1 MSTSQSTTVSESR
14 PAGLTTRTMV
24 FIAVMTAITCL
35 LAPLSIPIPIS
46 PVPITLT
53 NLVILISA
61 CLLGWK
67 FAAISCLLYLLLGV
81 AGLPVF
87 SAYGF
92 GIGKLIGP
100 TGGYLV
106 GFLPLAIGA
115 GLIFEHV
122 SHPLVQVILLAAATL
137 FLLYLPGTIW
147 LAFQAGLSFPEALMM
162 GVIPYIPGDL
172 VKIILSVVLGPTL
185 VHSLKRAGIM
195 Q

>member
-1 MSTSQSTTVSESR
+1 MSTSQSSLADRSR
-14 PAGLTTRTMV
+14 PGLTTRNMV
-24 FIAVMTAITCL
+24 FIAAMTAITCL

-67 FAAISCLLYLLLGV
+67 YAAVSCLLYLLLGA

-87 SAYGF
+87 SAYGS

-100 TGGYLV
+100 TGGYLL
-106 GFLPLAIGA
+106 GFLPLAMGA
-115 GLIFEHV
+115 GLIFQYV
-122 SHPLVQVILLAAATL
+122 RQPLLQVVLLAMATA
-137 FLLYLPGTIW
+137 FLLYLPGTVW
-147 LAFQAGLSFPEALMM
+147 LAFQAGLSFPQAMMM

-172 VKIILSVVLGPTL
+172 VKIIFSVILGPAL
-185 VHSLKRAGIM
+185 ARSLRRAGLV